1 MKISQY
7 VYFALKSETILPSEL
22 ARRVGFP
29 GDREA
34 ARGTR
39 TADPPRPVLNTWE
52 IRCEE
57 RGLTVTEQVE
67 RVISRVMPRLA
78 AIRQLID
85 DGEVMAVLQIVRYLD
100 DQDGEEEQITRVGDL
115 EKLGGQHQ
123 LLGWHLDRSVVRFL
137 DQVDAGLD
145 VDEYG

>member
-22 ARRVGFP
+22 ARRVGLR

-34 ARGTR
+34 ARGSR
-39 TADPPRPVLNTWE
+39 RVDPPRPVLHAWE
-52 IRCEE
+52 VRCEE
-57 RGLTVTEQVE
+57 RGLTITEQVE
-67 RVISRVMPRLA
+67 RVISRVMPRRA

-100 DQDGEEEQITRVGDL
+100 DQGGDEEQITRVGDL

-123 LLGWHLDRSVVRFL
+123 LLGWHLDRSVVGFL
-137 DQVDAGLD
+137 DEVDAELD